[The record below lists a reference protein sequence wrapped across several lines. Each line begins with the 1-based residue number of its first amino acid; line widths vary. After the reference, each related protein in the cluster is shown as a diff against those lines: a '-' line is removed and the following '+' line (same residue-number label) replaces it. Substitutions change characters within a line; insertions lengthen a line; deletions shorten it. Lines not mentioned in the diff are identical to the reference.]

1 MVNRREHIELLENLL
16 IEKEMT
22 NIFCLSGASKRRD
35 TKELLK
41 RIGELDENSPFVL
54 VSTGKYIGEG
64 FDMPKLDTL
73 ILAAPLSWKNNLI
86 QYAGRLHRPY
96 QGKTEVRIVDY
107 LDIHV
112 PYLERMYQKRQIAYR
127 KMAYQ
132 VGEKEQTQVLFSGRN
147 YEEKFREDLRNT
159 RSTVHLQLHS
169 FTSSRIQELFGL
181 LLGKQVVIHASK
193 NHKLSEWLTGVNSN
207 NVKVKL
213 VPERIGTTTVILDSN
228 LVWYG
233 NLSPFT
239 YQSDDQASLL
249 RLESQAIA
257 EELLEK
263 FENSNIK

>member
-1 MVNRREHIELLENLL
+1 
-16 IEKEMT
+16 MT

-41 RIGELDENSPFVL
+41 RISELDENSPFVL
-54 VSTGKYIGEG
+54 ISTGKYIGEG

-132 VGEKEQTQVLFSGRN
+132 VGEKEQTQVLFSGRD

-159 RSTVHLQLHS
+159 RSIVYLQLHS
-169 FTSSRIQELFGL
+169 FTSNKLQELLGL
-181 LLGKQVVIHASK
+181 LQGKQVVIYVSK
-193 NHKLSEWLTGVNSN
+193 SHKLSEWLMGLNSD

-213 VPERIGTTTVILDSN
+213 VPETISTTIILLDNSI
-228 LVWYG
+228 VWYG
-233 NLSPFT
+233 NLSPFV
-239 YQSDDQASLL
+239 YHSDDQAGLL
-249 RLESQAIA
+249 RLESQSIA
-257 EELLEK
+257 TELLEK